1 MKNELEALK
10 TLALKTLIEYPGSGD
25 ATAAQGYL
33 AALEI
38 LRGGA
43 SHDVIE
49 AMLLDHHKLLE
60 RGYRAAL
67 SEWEA
72 QNDKERVEG

>member
-33 AALEI
+33 AALET

-72 QNDKERVEG
+72 VNDETRVES

>member
-1 MKNELEALK
+1 MKNELE
-10 TLALKTLIEYPGSGD
+10 ALKTLIEYPGSGG

-43 SHDVIE
+43 SHDVVE
-49 AMLLDHHKLLE
+49 AMPLYHHKLLE

>member
-1 MKNELEALK
+1 MKNELE
-10 TLALKTLIEYPGSGD
+10 ALKTLIEYPGSGG

-38 LRGGA
+38 LERGGA
-43 SHDVIE
+43 SHNVIE

-72 QNDKERVEG
+72 QNDKERVQG

>member
-1 MKNELEALK
+1 MKNEYEALRM
-10 TLALKTLIEYPGSGD
+10 LIDYPGSGR

-33 AALEI
+33 AAIET

-67 SEWEA
+67 CEWEA
-72 QNDKERVEG
+72 VNDETRVES

>member
-1 MKNELEALK
+1 MKNELE
-10 TLALKTLIEYPGSGD
+10 ALKTLIEYPGSGG

-33 AALEI
+33 AAIVTLM
-38 LRGGA
+38 GGA
-43 SHDVIE
+43 SQDVVE

>member
-1 MKNELEALK
+1 MKNELE
-10 TLALKTLIEYPGSGD
+10 ALKTLIEYPGSGG

-33 AALEI
+33 AAVGA

-72 QNDKERVEG
+72 QNDKKRMEG

>member
-1 MKNELEALK
+1 MKNELE
-10 TLALKTLIEYPGSGD
+10 ALKTLIEYPGSGG

-33 AALEI
+33 AAIETLM
-38 LRGGA
+38 GGA
-43 SHDVIE
+43 SQDVVE

-72 QNDKERVEG
+72 QNDETRVES

>member
-1 MKNELEALK
+1 MKNEYEALRM
-10 TLALKTLIEYPGSGD
+10 LIDYSGSGG

-33 AALEI
+33 AAI
-38 LRGGA
+38 KTLRGGA

-72 QNDKERVEG
+72 QNDKKRMES

>member
-1 MKNELEALK
+1 MKLE
-10 TLALKTLIEYPGSGD
+10 ALKTLIEYPGSGG

-33 AALEI
+33 AAVGA

-72 QNDKERVEG
+72 QNDKKRMEG

>member
-1 MKNELEALK
+1 M
-10 TLALKTLIEYPGSGD
+10 LIDYPGSGG
-25 ATAAQGYL
+25 ATAAHGYL
-33 AALEI
+33 AALRA

-67 SEWEA
+67 SEGIWEA
-72 QNDKERVEG
+72 VNDETRVES

>member
-1 MKNELEALK
+1 MKNELE
-10 TLALKTLIEYPGSGD
+10 ALKTLIEYPGSGG

-33 AALEI
+33 AAAALLEI

>member
-1 MKNELEALK
+1 VGVPRKDWPKAENGE
-10 TLALKTLIEYPGSGD
+10 
-25 ATAAQGYL
+25 
-33 AALEI
+33 
-38 LRGGA
+38 
-43 SHDVIE
+43 IE

>member
-1 MKNELEALK
+1 M
-10 TLALKTLIEYPGSGD
+10 D
-25 ATAAQGYL
+25 
-33 AALEI
+33 EI
-38 LRGGA
+38 GGGA

>member
-1 MKNELEALK
+1 MKNELE
-10 TLALKTLIEYPGSGD
+10 ALKTLIEYPGSGG

-67 SEWEA
+67 CEWEA
-72 QNDKERVEG
+72 VNDETRVES

>member
-1 MKNELEALK
+1 MKNEYEALRM
-10 TLALKTLIEYPGSGD
+10 LIDYSGSGG

-33 AALEI
+33 AAI
-38 LRGGA
+38 KTLRGGA

>member
-33 AALEI
+33 AAI
-38 LRGGA
+38 GALRGGA

-72 QNDKERVEG
+72 QYDKD

>member
-1 MKNELEALK
+1 MKNELE
-10 TLALKTLIEYPGSGD
+10 ALKTLIEYPGSGG

-33 AALEI
+33 AAIETLM
-38 LRGGA
+38 GGA
-43 SHDVIE
+43 SQDVVE

-67 SEWEA
+67 SE
-72 QNDKERVEG
+72 

>member
-10 TLALKTLIEYPGSGD
+10 TRIEYPGSGG

-33 AALEI
+33 AAIETLM
-38 LRGGA
+38 GGA
-43 SHDVIE
+43 SQDVVE

-60 RGYRAAL
+60 HGYRAAL

>member
-10 TLALKTLIEYPGSGD
+10 TLIEYPSSGG

-33 AALEI
+33 AAVGA

-72 QNDKERVEG
+72 QNDKKRMEG

>member
-1 MKNELEALK
+1 MKNEYEALRM
-10 TLALKTLIEYPGSGD
+10 LIDYPGSGG

-33 AALEI
+33 AAIEA

-43 SHDVIE
+43 SHDVID
-49 AMLLDHHKLLE
+49 AMLLDHHGLLE

-67 SEWEA
+67 CEWEA
-72 QNDKERVEG
+72 KNDETRVES

>member
-1 MKNELEALK
+1 MKNELE
-10 TLALKTLIEYPGSGD
+10 ALKTLIEYPGSGG

-33 AALEI
+33 AALET

-49 AMLLDHHKLLE
+49 AMLLDHRRLLE

-67 SEWEA
+67 EA